1 MKQLTF
7 LMVLSLLLA
16 CQNKKVE
23 NTEQV
28 PLTNIGD
35 KILDSMATDL
45 LLNQNIDERKCSCSD
60 TATENKPNKVFTLK
74 NGQKYSM
81 CGYENT
87 EEDGIPNSFSEFTI
101 FDCNKDT
108 ILYEWDATQ
117 TCFVKFSNDTIFV
130 DELYPI
136 PNGTNKEVK
145 YLPFYMSKLFYQN
158 NNLNKVSV
166 YRKDLKKYTL
176 SEIDQVIKSF
186 DKNYEKSK
194 QSNSEEFLK
203 IVNQLFWAYYS
214 GSKKAEE
221 IMDKLCKVNYGDGGV
236 SEEYGEF
243 VRTYEH
249 YKNHSDR

>member
-1 MKQLTF
+1 MKQLSF
-7 LMVLSLLLA
+7 SIIFILFFA
-16 CQNKKVE
+16 CQNKKDDKI
-23 NTEQV
+23 EQV
-28 PLTNIGD
+28 PITNIGD
-35 KILDSMATDL
+35 KVLDSMATDL
-45 LLNQNIDERKCSCSD
+45 LLNQNFDERKCSCSD
-60 TATENKPNKVFTLK
+60 RATENKPNKVFILK
-74 NGQKYSM
+74 NGLKYSI

-101 FDCNKDT
+101 FDCKKDT

-117 TCFVKFSNDTIFV
+117 SCYVGFSNDTIFV

-136 PNGTNKEVK
+136 PNDINKEVK
-145 YLPFYMSKLFYQN
+145 YLPFYLSKLFYHN
-158 NNLNKVSV
+158 NKLNKVSV

-186 DKNYEKSK
+186 NKNYEKSK
-194 QSNSEEFLK
+194 ESNSEEFLK

-236 SEEYGEF
+236 SEEYGELIG
-243 VRTYEH
+243 TYEH
-249 YKNHSDR
+249 YKIHSDR